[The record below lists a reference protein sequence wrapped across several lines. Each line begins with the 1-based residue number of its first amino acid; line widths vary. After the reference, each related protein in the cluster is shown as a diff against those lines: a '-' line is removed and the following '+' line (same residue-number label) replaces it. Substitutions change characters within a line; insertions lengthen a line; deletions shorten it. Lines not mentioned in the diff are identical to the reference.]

1 MQNISTIRIYE
12 ITILSKK
19 KNHYNTSESKANTKN
34 KQTQSEKETTNFYH
48 FVILIFLTSFV

>member
-12 ITILSKK
+12 ITILSK